1 MPPSVNARN
10 YERKELD
17 VNPALVLAIALG
29 ITIGIYALL
38 ASARDSYLGILLYE
52 RGFTQYL
59 VIFLASMVAVLTLL
73 KYFKL
78 AREAQILRRSWLP
91 DSDSFIEP
99 NSQQL
104 ANLQRN
110 LASDRSLLAVRCSR
124 VLAAY
129 RNSGY
134 RQAATELALDDSSF
148 YLSASESSYALPRI
162 LVWAIPLLGF
172 IGTVIGISQAVTGFS
187 GFLEES
193 GDVEQ
198 IKEGIGTVTSGL
210 ATAFDTTLLALFLS
224 VLVMIPL
231 VLVERFESRL
241 LLALDIYIN
250 DQLLPRLKNKSENL
264 DEAALNKSVSQ
275 AVKEHLPS
283 PEALIEPAREYAQH
297 AATQLAQGFVTHVG
311 KLQEMSA
318 TLIERMN
325 QTNQMALQDR
335 QAFVSAFEKQQQANK
350 DLVLEIHTILNE
362 VKIGYSSVSADL
374 AGQAQQISDQLEQA
388 AKILETRIAALD
400 HSTTAQASEFTQ
412 LQQSLAQSLRS
423 LEGAAQME
431 QQQATQVEQVL
442 GEVRNNLA
450 QLQPILNQLS
460 KPRRIMLV
468 EQDES

>member
-17 VNPALVLAIALG
+17 VNLVLVLAIALG
-29 ITIGIYALL
+29 ITVGIYVLL
-38 ASARDSYLGILLYE
+38 APVRDSYLGVLLYE

-59 VIFLASMVAVLTLL
+59 ALFLASVVAVLTVL
-73 KYFKL
+73 KYLKL

-91 DSDSFIEP
+91 DSTGVVEP
-99 NSQQL
+99 NSQQV

-110 LASDRSLLAVRCSR
+110 LASDRSLLAIRCSR

-129 RNSGY
+129 RNAGS
-134 RQAATELALDDSSF
+134 RQAAAELALDDSSF

-187 GFLEES
+187 GFLEET

-210 ATAFDTTLLALFLS
+210 ATAFDTTLLALLLS

-241 LLALDIYIN
+241 LLAIDIYIN
-250 DQLLPRLKNKSENL
+250 DQLLPKLKSKSENL
-264 DEAALNKSVSQ
+264 DEAALNQSISQ
-275 AVKEHLPS
+275 AVKEHFPS
-283 PEALIEPAREYAQH
+283 PEALVEPAREYAQR
-297 AATQLAQGFVTHVG
+297 AATQLAEGFVGHVSQ
-311 KLQEMSA
+311 LQEMSA

-325 QTNQMALQDR
+325 QTNHIALQDR
-335 QAFVSAFEKQQQANK
+335 QAFMSALEKQQQANK
-350 DLVLEIHTILNE
+350 DLVLEIEGILKE
-362 VKIGYSSVSADL
+362 VKTGYSSVSTDL
-374 AGQAQQISDQLEQA
+374 AGQAQQISGQLEQA

-400 HSTTAQASEFTQ
+400 QSTTAQAAEFTQ
-412 LQQSLAQSLRS
+412 LQQSLAQSLQS
-423 LEGAAQME
+423 LEGAAHLE
-431 QQQATQVEQVL
+431 QQQAIQVEKVL
-442 GEVRNNLA
+442 GEVRQNLA
-450 QLQPILNQLS
+450 QLGPLLNQLS

-468 EQDES
+468 EDES

>member
-1 MPPSVNARN
+1 MPPSATARN

-29 ITIGIYALL
+29 ITIGIYLLL
-38 ASARDSYLGILLYE
+38 APLRDSYLGILLYE
-52 RGFTQYL
+52 RGFTQCI
-59 VIFLASMVAVLTLL
+59 VVFLASMVAVLTLL
-73 KYFKL
+73 KYLKL
-78 AREAQILRRSWLP
+78 TRESQILRRSWLP
-91 DSDSFIEP
+91 DSDGVIEP
-99 NSQQL
+99 SSQQV

-129 RNSGY
+129 RHSGY
-134 RQAATELALDDSSF
+134 RQAAAELAIDDSSF

-172 IGTVIGISQAVTGFS
+172 IGTVVGISQAVTGFS
-187 GFLEES
+187 GFLEET

-241 LLALDIYIN
+241 LLAIDVYIN
-250 DQLLPRLKNKSENL
+250 DQLLPKLKNKSENL

-283 PEALIEPAREYAQH
+283 SEALIEPAREYAQH

-318 TLIERMN
+318 TLVERMN
-325 QTNQMALQDR
+325 QTNQMAMQDR
-335 QAFVSAFEKQQQANK
+335 QAFVSAFEKQQQANQE
-350 DLVLEIHTILNE
+350 LVLEIRTILNE

-388 AKILETRIAALD
+388 AKILETRIEALD
-400 HSTTAQASEFTQ
+400 HSTTAQVSEFTQ
-412 LQQSLAQSLRS
+412 LQQSLEHSLRT
-423 LEGAAQME
+423 LAGAAQLE
-431 QQQATQVEQVL
+431 HQQAAQVERVL
-442 GEVRNNLA
+442 GDVGNHLA
-450 QLQPILNQLS
+450 QLQPLLNQLS

-468 EQDES
+468 EDEG